1 MALPGTSASQVEIFH
16 NLSALLPP
24 AAGNQL
30 LLTAA
35 HPGEGLLHPLSETLE
50 KYQGG
55 EEAGTLLQRDAGFLS
70 ILLGLW
76 SPTF

>member
-55 EEAGTLLQRDAGFLS
+55 E
-70 ILLGLW
+70 
-76 SPTF
+76 